1 MQSIATQCSAT
12 REVWLEGRYP
22 PSPDSSPN
30 CSQVSSNVNCHQ
42 NALQCNAIGNNAPPR
57 FQIATLDRATP
68 FITWLVTAGTTMLQ
82 LLQSVGDHTWQPCLI
97 LVKGLWKFISFE
109 VKDDQNGWRDCP
121 AKIRYML
128 SCFKQL
134 VGVNF
139 RIFGRSNSS
148 QILIFGVKCNQSI
161 SLATTARPMIARSR
175 GKGAI
180 VATWRLFC
188 LFPEPAPVVV
198 ASALFPSKLPKL
210 SVCRGGRGNLIT
222 STDRCFLL
230 KLAVGRVFPDFENHA
245 LPCLDSLVPHWH
257 FGPLQ
262 KEHNNEGFSL

>member
-1 MQSIATQCSAT
+1 MVHNGK
-12 REVWLEGRYP
+12 E
-22 PSPDSSPN
+22 
-30 CSQVSSNVNCHQ
+30 H
-42 NALQCNAIGNNAPPR
+42 
-57 FQIATLDRATP
+57 F
-68 FITWLVTAGTTMLQ
+68 
-82 LLQSVGDHTWQPCLI
+82 LI
-97 LVKGLWKFISFE
+97 PWG
-109 VKDDQNGWRDCP
+109 DCP

-134 VGVNF
+134 GVNF
-139 RIFGRSNSS
+139 HIFGRSNGS

-222 STDRCFLL
+222 STDRCLSL

-245 LPCLDSLVPHWH
+245 LPCLDRLVPHWQL
-257 FGPLQ
+257 GPLQ
-262 KEHNNEGFSL
+262 KEHNNESFSL